1 MYSKLDALVEEEIV
15 GDSLAIQ
22 YVLNQ
27 VRNVAKTDSMTLIY
41 GETRTGKE
49 VIARAIHNQ
58 SLRNRGQ
65 FVERDR

>member
-27 VRNVAKTDSMTLIY
+27 VRNVAKTMHQNSQLTESGGALLVVAVPCCD
-41 GETRTGKE
+41 
-49 VIARAIHNQ
+49 
-58 SLRNRGQ
+58 SLRIEEEQ
-65 FVERDR
+65 